1 MCVKTEKKM
10 ERVVITRRSSKRRW
24 IESKSINVSK
34 TIFIMMFVFLCVM
47 TQETSAQLGVRVS
60 LC

>member
-1 MCVKTEKKM
+1 MKTEKKM
-10 ERVVITRRSSKRRW
+10 ERVVTRRCSKRRW
-24 IESKSINVSK
+24 SESKSINVSK